1 MPPTVLLLDI
11 DGTLVDNTQQHI
23 AAWDEAFQQLGKP
36 LNRETLRRNIG
47 KRGAKI
53 RARSRSE
60 WKTTD
65 IITPSGREMA
75 LPTTASSWYRSSIS
89 K

>member
-36 LNRETLRRNIG
+36 LDRETLRRNIG
-47 KRGAKI
+47 TVFAGRWGARAGGGCGRPGDHVFKPKRDL
-53 RARSRSE
+53 
-60 WKTTD
+60 T
-65 IITPSGREMA
+65 
-75 LPTTASSWYRSSIS
+75 
-89 K
+89 